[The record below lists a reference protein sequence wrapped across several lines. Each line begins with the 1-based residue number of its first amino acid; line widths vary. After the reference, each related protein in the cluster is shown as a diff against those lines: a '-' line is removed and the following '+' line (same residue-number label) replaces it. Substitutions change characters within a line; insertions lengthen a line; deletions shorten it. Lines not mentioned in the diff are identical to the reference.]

1 MAPPFIAYYA
11 ANTNN
16 KTLLNIA
23 VQQCADYRA
32 VLKTSKGP
40 WEHISATSHP
50 DTGLWSTGNGWAAMG
65 MARVLGT
72 VVKSAFTDSV
82 KNPLETE
89 LVGWVKEILDG
100 AMATAVR
107 P

>member
-1 MAPPFIAYYA
+1 
-11 ANTNN
+11 
-16 KTLLNIA
+16 
-23 VQQCADYRA
+23 
-32 VLKTSKGP
+32 
-40 WEHISATSHP
+40 
-50 DTGLWSTGNGWAAMG
+50 MG